1 MLMIPITI
9 DLAQLPDAER
19 RTLCAEAVRR
29 GVPLEQLIR
38 EAMIESARRKV
49 SKGADA
55 QHAA

>member
-1 MLMIPITI
+1 MIPITI